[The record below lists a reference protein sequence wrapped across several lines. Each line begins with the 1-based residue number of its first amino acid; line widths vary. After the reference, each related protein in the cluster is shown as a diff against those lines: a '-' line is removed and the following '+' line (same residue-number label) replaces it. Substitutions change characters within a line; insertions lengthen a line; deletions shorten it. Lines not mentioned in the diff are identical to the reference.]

1 MKKLGII
8 IFVILLF
15 SVWGLWYLGGQKIAA
30 PATAPTGLNED
41 EKLVALVQKTRTA
54 AGRPLLDP
62 AGAAGGAASAF
73 QVTENDL
80 LIATGAGAAETRRY
94 IQAVSQLFQN
104 SNSGRGRTSPGSEL
118 ELALEA
124 LEKQSPVEAAAVK
137 QGAEYYGRLAA
148 GLRALAPPLELK
160 YVHLNLL
167 QAVLDLAELDS
178 YLAEIL
184 TEPILA
190 LDQAPIFAHRYE
202 RLAGAV
208 MILNQVLAVH
218 NLPLIAA
225 L

>member
-8 IFVILLF
+8 ILFILLF
-15 SVWGLWYLGGQKIAA
+15 SVWGLWYLGGQKTVE
-30 PATAPTGLNED
+30 PTATAPTELTGD
-41 EKLVALVQKTRTA
+41 EKLVALVQKTRA
-54 AGRPLLDP
+54 ATGRPLLDP
-62 AGAAGGAASAF
+62 AAAAGARPASAF

-80 LIATGAGAAETRRY
+80 VIETGDNPDETRRY
-94 IQAVSQLFQN
+94 GQAVSQLFQN
-104 SNSGRGRTSPGSEL
+104 IAPSQAGTEL
-118 ELALEA
+118 KLALEA
-124 LEKQSPVEAAAVK
+124 LEEQSPVKAATVK
-137 QGAEYYGRLAA
+137 QEAERYGRLAA
-148 GLRALAPPLELK
+148 GLQRLVAPAALK
-160 YVHLNLL
+160 VVHLNLL
-167 QAVLDLAELDS
+167 NAVLGLAEIDS

>member
-8 IFVILLF
+8 IFIILLF
-15 SVWGLWYLGGQKIAA
+15 TVWGLWYLGGRKIEA
-30 PATAPTGLNED
+30 PLTAEPTID
-41 EKLVALVQKTRTA
+41 EKLIALVQKSRGVN
-54 AGRPLLDP
+54 GRPLLDP
-62 AGAAGGAASAF
+62 AAASAVPASAF
-73 QVTENDL
+73 RITENDL
-80 LIATGAGAAETRRY
+80 VTASGGPDETRRY
-94 IQAVSQLFQN
+94 GQAVSQLFQN
-104 SNSGRGRTSPGSEL
+104 TQSNQVGAEL
-118 ELALEA
+118 KLALEA
-124 LEKQSPVEAAAVK
+124 LEEQSPAKAAAVRRAAERY
-137 QGAEYYGRLAA
+137 GALAA
-148 GLRALAPPLELK
+148 DLRRLTAPDGLK
-160 YVHLNLL
+160 TVHLNLL
-167 QAVLDLAELDS
+167 NAVLGLAELDS